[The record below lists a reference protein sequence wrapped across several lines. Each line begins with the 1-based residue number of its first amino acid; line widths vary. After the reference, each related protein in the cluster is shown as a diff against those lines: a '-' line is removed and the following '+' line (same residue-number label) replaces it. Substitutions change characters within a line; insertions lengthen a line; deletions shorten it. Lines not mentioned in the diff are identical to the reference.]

1 MRSVVLSVAVAALV
15 ALAGCGGGGGGDDSL
30 SADEAAAQFEQGVAD
45 ATDGT
50 AQNVQCEDASQENYW
65 DCTGKIAG
73 FQTKFQLHLEGDT
86 IDIVK
91 PADRVPPAG

>member
-1 MRSVVLSVAVAALV
+1 VILLVVVGALV
-15 ALAGCGGGGGGDDSL
+15 ALAGCGGGGSDDGL
-30 SADEAAAQFEQGVAD
+30 SADEAAAEFEQGVAD
-45 ATDGT
+45 ATQGT
-50 AQNVQCEDASQENYW
+50 AQNVECKDASEENYW

-91 PADRVPPAG
+91 PADRVPSKP

>member
-1 MRSVVLSVAVAALV
+1 VVLGVVVAALV
-15 ALAGCGGGGGGDDSL
+15 ALAGCGGSDDGL

-45 ATDGT
+45 ATSGEAKD
-50 AQNVQCEDASQENYW
+50 VRCKDASEENYW

-73 FQTKFQLHLEGDT
+73 FQTSFQLHLEGDT

-91 PADRVPPAG
+91 PADRVPAK